1 MYHILYCGLTDQCPT
16 YCTVD
21 SLINVPH
28 TVLWTHWSMYH
39 ILYCRLT
46 DQCPSRTTHSSTT
59 CGPWAVWAG
68 CAAGCSL
75 NAGAHKPYSCNKCLH
90 SSSQVTV
97 VRTCTVASS
106 PGHSQILSCSSKE
119 KSTSLHG
126 CEIKSGGV
134 WTGDE
139 ATCTDFRPR
148 LQVHSLTAHW
158 HSHMYLIMH
167 WGLSKKIRWAE
178 ETWKWSY
185 SWTINEPHLSMWYN

>member
-1 MYHILYCGLTDQCPT
+1 MYHILYCG
-16 YCTVD
+16 
-21 SLINVPH
+21 
-28 TVLWTHWSMYH
+28 
-39 ILYCRLT
+39 LT

-75 NAGAHKPYSCNKCLH
+75 NAGAHKPYSRNKCPH

-106 PGHSQILSCSSKE
+106 PGHSQILSCSCKE
-119 KSTSLHG
+119 KLTSLHS

-178 ETWKWSY
+178 EAWKWSY
-185 SWTINEPHLSMWYN
+185 SWTINEPHLSMWYD